1 LLMPISLPFL
11 WLMFVFKRR
20 YVMFDH
26 AVFSLF
32 SLSFMAILIMF
43 ITILGKC
50 NLGGLA
56 AFVTAVVP
64 PVHMFAQLRG
74 SYALTKLEAFWRTI
88 ALLFIALISL
98 IIYALIVVGISA

>member
-1 LLMPISLPFL
+1 
-11 WLMFVFKRR
+11 MFIFKRR

-43 ITILGKC
+43 ITILGKF
-50 NLGGLA
+50 NLTGFA
-56 AFVTAVVP
+56 AFLTAVVP
-64 PVHMFAQLRG
+64 PVHMFAQLRT
-74 SYALTKLEAFWRTI
+74 SYALTKFEAFWRTI